1 MFSEYSDNELVMK
14 AVCHG
19 ASEFLVKPVRLEELK
34 TIWQHVI
41 RKKKDN
47 EDLSA
52 QKKSQSLWS
61 VELHHK
67 FVAAVNQLGID
78 SMFSTLSARQTIFI
92 SYQFPR
98 ALPNFI
104 SHFTLSKCFLIYF
117 QPEVEKNL

>member
-1 MFSEYSDNELVMK
+1 MK
-14 AVCHG
+14 AVFHG
-19 ASEFLVKPVRLEELK
+19 ASEFLVKPVRLEQLK

-52 QKKSQSLWS
+52 QKKSQSVWS

-78 SMFSTLSARQTIFI
+78 SMFSTLTATQTIFI

-98 ALPNFI
+98 A
-104 SHFTLSKCFLIYF
+104 
-117 QPEVEKNL
+117 